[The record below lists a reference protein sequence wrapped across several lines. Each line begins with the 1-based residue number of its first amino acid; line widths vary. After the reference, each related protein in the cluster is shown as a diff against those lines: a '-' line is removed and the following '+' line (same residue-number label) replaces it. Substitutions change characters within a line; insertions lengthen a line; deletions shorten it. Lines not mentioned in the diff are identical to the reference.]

1 MSNISPWFVM
11 TIGMAT
17 VFIVFFAWIRLT
29 GLMSKLCCLGK
40 GNVA

>member
-17 VFIVFFAWIRLT
+17 VFIGLIALVLLT

-40 GNVA
+40 GKGA